1 MPRRGP
7 THAPAPRRHCPPR
20 MDSRAT
26 PQPRDGDYI
35 IINIIIMMMRNI
47 LYETEAMPRFAATAL
62 GWTGGWARHPRPHP
76 QTHLGRATGCGHSR
90 LHQSRCL
97 GGHQNLGL
105 DTVAQWGQTRLHQR
119 SPSQG
124 SAGPPIC
131 SAPGWRPSFLRSR
144 HRLPAR
150 QLASHL
156 GASPATQSGGHQLA
170 LATLLW
176 VGKAL

>member
-1 MPRRGP
+1 
-7 THAPAPRRHCPPR
+7 

-62 GWTGGWARHPRPHP
+62 GWTGGWACHPRPPP

-90 LHQSRCL
+90 LNQSRCL

-105 DTVAQWGQTRLHQR
+105 GTVAQ
-119 SPSQG
+119 
-124 SAGPPIC
+124 
-131 SAPGWRPSFLRSR
+131 
-144 HRLPAR
+144 
-150 QLASHL
+150 
-156 GASPATQSGGHQLA
+156 
-170 LATLLW
+170 
-176 VGKAL
+176 